1 MKYAS
6 TKAIEKLWGIF
17 KTALSNKVD
26 TTDARLSDNRTPKS
40 HASANTSYGVSSGNV
55 YGHAKASSTVPK
67 MDGTASAGEEVS
79 SFARGD
85 HTHPTDTTRASA
97 ETVGQLSKELQSLS
111 DDLQNTVKQIALD
124 VLVSQND
131 LNIPLSDSEGNE
143 LCSSDGNGLTG
154 HFELVFR

>member
-79 SFARGD
+79 SFARG
-85 HTHPTDTTRASA
+85 TILILPTLQERPQKRLGSFQKSYKAFLTTCKIR
-97 ETVGQLSKELQSLS
+97 
-111 DDLQNTVKQIALD
+111 
-124 VLVSQND
+124 
-131 LNIPLSDSEGNE
+131 
-143 LCSSDGNGLTG
+143 
-154 HFELVFR
+154 